1 MDIYL
6 YTLLA
11 FAVFLA
17 VMYLLTGRSK
27 YKIPTTSYP
36 LIVSLGVIVAAK
48 FAMDPILI
56 YGDKYSYQTTFE
68 SLSVFNLWDGRDVGF
83 SVYTFVIKQIAD
95 DSTFYFIVTAYLYLI
110 GYFVFARSF
119 FEKRYAFFFLL
130 SCFVSFGFSSYGVN
144 TIRGGLALSLL
155 LIGISSHK
163 RIIWFFVFSMAA
175 ILCHKSMLLPFLAFY
190 LTRYNNTTKF
200 YLYFWLLCFLI
211 SFLNVSFITNF
222 ISSIIGE
229 SDDRYSTYTS
239 EETLERYK
247 AGFRIDFI
255 IYSAIPI
262 LVGRFY
268 LFKLKLKDDIYQRLF
283 NTYLFANAIWLLVIR
298 MAFTDR
304 MAYLSWF
311 LIPFILLYPLLK
323 YPLPINQKKWVI
335 IILLGIFGF
344 TSFMYF
350 K

>member
-6 YTLLA
+6 YNLLA

-17 VMYLLTGRSK
+17 VIYLLTGKSK
-27 YKIPTTSYP
+27 YRIPAASYP
-36 LIVSLGVIVAAK
+36 LTVVLGVIVAAK

-68 SLSVFNLWDGRDVGF
+68 SLSIFNLWNGKDVGF
-83 SVYTFVIKQIAD
+83 SVYTYVIKQIAD
-95 DSTFYFIVTAYLYLI
+95 DSTFYFIVTAFLYLI

-119 FEKRYAFFFLL
+119 FQKRYALFFLL

-155 LIGISSHK
+155 LIGFSFHK
-163 RIIWFFVFSMAA
+163 KIIWFFVFSILA
-175 ILCHKSMLLPFLAFY
+175 ILCHKSMLLPFVAFY
-190 LTRYNNTTKF
+190 LTRFNNTTKF
-200 YLYFWLLCFLI
+200 YLYFWILCLVI
-211 SFLNVSFITNF
+211 SFLNVSFITDF
-222 ISSIIGE
+222 IQAILGE
-229 SDDRYSTYTS
+229 SDDRYSSYMST
-239 EETLERYK
+239 ETLERYK

-268 LFKLKLKDDIYQRLF
+268 LFKLKLADVFYQRLF
-283 NTYLFANAIWLLVIR
+283 NTYLLANAIWLLVIR

-311 LIPFILLYPLLK
+311 LIPFILLYPLLN

>member
-11 FAVFLA
+11 FVVFLA
-17 VMYLLTGRSK
+17 VIYLFTGISK
-27 YKIPTTSYP
+27 YKIPATSYP
-36 LIVSLGVIVAAK
+36 LIVSLGVIVAVK
-48 FAMDPILI
+48 YAMDPILI

-68 SLSVFNLWDGRDVGF
+68 SLSIFNLWNGKDVGF
-83 SVYTFVIKQIAD
+83 SVYTYIIKQIAD
-95 DSTFYFIVTAYLYLI
+95 DYIFYFLVTAFLYLI

-119 FEKRYAFFFLL
+119 FEKRYALFFLL

-155 LIGISSHK
+155 LIGISYHK
-163 RIIWFFVFSMAA
+163 KMIWFFVFSMLA
-175 ILCHKSMLLPFLAFY
+175 ILCHKSMLLPFVAFY
-190 LTRYNNTTKF
+190 LTRFNNTTKF
-200 YLYFWLLCFLI
+200 YLYFWFLCLVI
-211 SFLNVSFITNF
+211 SFLNVSFITTF
-222 ISSIIGE
+222 IQVILGE
-229 SDDRYSTYTS
+229 SDDRYSSYMS

-247 AGFRIDFI
+247 VGFRVDFI

-268 LFKLKLKDDIYQRLF
+268 LFKLKLKDVIYQRLF
-283 NTYLFANAIWLLVIR
+283 NMYLFANAIWLLVIR

>member
-11 FAVFLA
+11 FVVFLA
-17 VMYLLTGRSK
+17 VIYLLTGKSK
-27 YKIPTTSYP
+27 YRIPAASYP
-36 LIVSLGVIVAAK
+36 LIVVLGVIVAAK

-68 SLSVFNLWDGRDVGF
+68 SLSIFNLWNGSDVGF
-83 SVYTFVIKQIAD
+83 SVYTFIIKQIAD
-95 DSTFYFIVTAYLYLI
+95 DSTFYFIVTAFLYLI

-119 FEKRYAFFFLL
+119 FQKRYALFFLL

-155 LIGISSHK
+155 LIGFSFHK
-163 RIIWFFVFSMAA
+163 KIIWFFVFSILA
-175 ILCHKSMLLPFLAFY
+175 ILCHKSMLLPFVAFY
-190 LTRYNNTTKF
+190 LTRFNNTTKF
-200 YLYFWLLCFLI
+200 YLYFWILCLVI
-211 SFLNVSFITNF
+211 SFLNVSFISNF
-222 ISSIIGE
+222 IQAILGE
-229 SDDRYSTYTS
+229 SDDRYSSYMS
-239 EETLERYK
+239 KETLERYN
-247 AGFRIDFI
+247 AGFRVDFI

-268 LFKLKLKDDIYQRLF
+268 LFKLKLKDVIYQRLF
-283 NTYLFANAIWLLVIR
+283 NTYLFVNAIWLLVIR

-311 LIPFILLYPLLK
+311 LIPFILLYPLLN

>member
-1 MDIYL
+1 LDIYL

-17 VMYLLTGRSK
+17 VIHLLTGTSK
-27 YKIPTTSYP
+27 YKIPATSYP
-36 LIVSLGVIVAAK
+36 LIVCLGVIVAVK

-68 SLSVFNLWDGRDVGF
+68 NISILNLWLGKDVGF

-95 DSTFYFIVTAYLYLI
+95 DATFYFIVTAFLYLI

-155 LIGISSHK
+155 LIGISYHK
-163 RIIWFFVFSMAA
+163 KMIWFFAFSILA
-175 ILCHKSMLLPFLAFY
+175 ILCHKSMLLPFVAFY

-200 YLYFWLLCFLI
+200 YLYFWILCLVI

-222 ISSIIGE
+222 IQAILGE
-229 SDDRYSTYTS
+229 SDDRYSSYMS
-239 EETLERYK
+239 AETLERYK
-247 AGFRIDFI
+247 AGFRVDFI

-268 LFKLKLKDDIYQRLF
+268 LFKLKLKDVFYQRLF

-323 YPLPINQKKWVI
+323 YPLRINQKKWVI